1 MKGYSVGLGFDV
13 HKFSKRKK
21 SLILGG
27 VKIPAS
33 FSLDAVSDGDLVLH
47 AVCDAICG
55 AAGLGDIGDY
65 FPPQSKKSKNIDS
78 EEIAYFVLKKIGGR
92 YEIANIDI
100 IIVVILYQLPLLDQ
114 GVVDVIV
121 KYKKMK
127 KKPIVVISTGGDY
140 VNKINKGL
148 ISNGVPCYQFPS
160 MAVKAVRKLVEY
172 YS

>member
-13 HKFSKRKK
+13 HKFSKKKK

-65 FPPQSKKSKNIDS
+65 FPPESKKSKNIDS
-78 EEIAYFVLKKIGGR
+78 REIANLVLKKIGGR
-92 YEIANIDI
+92 YRIANIDI
-100 IIVVILYQLPLLDQ
+100 
-114 GVVDVIV
+114 VIV
-121 KYKKMK
+121 TEKPRLVKHKKAITKSVSKILATADINLKVKSKEGLNVLGPKDSMSCLATALLQK
-127 KKPIVVISTGGDY
+127 K
-140 VNKINKGL
+140 
-148 ISNGVPCYQFPS
+148 
-160 MAVKAVRKLVEY
+160 
-172 YS
+172 

>member
-100 IIVVILYQLPLLDQ
+100 IIVTEKPHL
-114 GVVDVIV
+114 V
-121 KYKKMK
+121 KYKEAITNSLRKILATANINLK
-127 KKPIVVISTGGDY
+127 VKSKEGLSVLGPKDSISCLATA
-140 VNKINKGL
+140 L
-148 ISNGVPCYQFPS
+148 LQ
-160 MAVKAVRKLVEY
+160 RK
-172 YS
+172 